1 MGHFTSCPGQLK
13 EEHALC
19 GRKGYPPA
27 SHFITP
33 SLKQFGSLPLPR
45 ALLLSKPAGSQKEV
59 GSQKLPRNKS
69 ELVRTDR
76 LSLGLSP
83 LPSPILGG
91 RERIVRTRPGTGC
104 EQEEEAGTRQHVRI
118 ETARHQA
125 HSPPYTQ
132 PQRSLNHTLRNFLS
146 FSPRGF
152 FRRSCFVSRSL
163 VA

>member
-27 SHFITP
+27 SHFITS
-33 SLKQFGSLPLPR
+33 SLKQFGGLPLPR

-118 ETARHQA
+118 ETARH
-125 HSPPYTQ
+125 
-132 PQRSLNHTLRNFLS
+132 RSSLS
-146 FSPRGF
+146 S
-152 FRRSCFVSRSL
+152 
-163 VA
+163 

>member
-1 MGHFTSCPGQLK
+1 MKPYPRTPRIWDIS
-13 EEHALC
+13 
-19 GRKGYPPA
+19 PPA
-27 SHFITP
+27 RDNSRKNTLCAGGRVIRPRHTFITL

-45 ALLLSKPAGSQKEV
+45 ALLLSKPAGLQKEV

-91 RERIVRTRPGTGC
+91 RERSVRTRPGTGC
-104 EQEEEAGTRQHVRI
+104 EQEEEAGTRQYVRI

-132 PQRSLNHTLRNFLS
+132 PQRS
-146 FSPRGF
+146 
-152 FRRSCFVSRSL
+152 
-163 VA
+163 